1 MPTAMIYLHEV
12 HEVLGGKMEEFSDA
26 LRTRWRP
33 LLEEDGQARLLWYW
47 ELTHGTGPSYQAVS
61 IAAVRDWTTWGT
73 LAESR
78 RARDW
83 QREACAL
90 RREVTA
96 KILLPTPWSP
106 LPEPDLTPILNL
118 VLFLLVY
125 KLFHRRSNRDY
136 LQLYI
141 LSFLVVLAGAW
152 LAQTVMFV
160 VGFATYVVLATW
172 TLILFH
178 LRHEIEDNYLVKH
191 LPEAGSEK
199 VTAARVLNSRRVVG
213 RSFFLSTGYP
223 AGAMRYSVTFTK
235 AGTYNYLCL
244 LHPRMVGSVVVA

>member
-26 LRTRWRP
+26 VRTRWRS

-106 LPEPDLTPILNL
+106 LPEPDLTIRPAAVETGTPALYL
-118 VLFLLVY
+118 HDTGWPFSG
-125 KLFHRRSNRDY
+125 KLEEYVEALGTIFHP
-136 LQLYI
+136 
-141 LSFLVVLAGAW
+141 
-152 LAQTVMFV
+152 QTKQ
-160 VGFATYVVLATW
+160 T
-172 TLILFH
+172 
-178 LRHEIEDNYLVKH
+178 
-191 LPEAGSEK
+191 
-199 VTAARVLNSRRVVG
+199 
-213 RSFFLSTGYP
+213 
-223 AGAMRYSVTFTK
+223 
-235 AGTYNYLCL
+235 
-244 LHPRMVGSVVVA
+244 RMISVVACWTTAPGTGRHHEVLLLQRIENWEQFSHLITRGEQGHQRRGWMLEGLRYRDRWESKLLRCAPWSPQ